1 MERAFQIAE
10 LNALKNLENYI
21 SQVHPICKVYIFG
34 SFLWSNSWNDIDI
47 LIIYDE
53 YHSCFAIKNFIIS
66 NFFDIPFDLLFL
78 THEEELKLNF
88 IVKKNAR
95 QIRTIDEFR

>member
-1 MERAFQIAE
+1 MERTFQLTEI
-10 LNALKNLENYI
+10 NALKNLENYI

-47 LIIYDE
+47 LIVYEE

-66 NFFDIPFDLLFL
+66 NFCDIPFDLLFL
-78 THEEELKLNF
+78 TSEEETNLSF

-95 QIRTIDEFR
+95 QIRTITEFR